1 MTRQGSSDFEE
12 HFTYGEMTP
21 ASPDFTSDMSP
32 GFGNRRDMSPGFGNM
47 FTSDMSPSKEA
58 GGSVRVSMG
67 AIMGDDMGA
76 IMGDDGSPLAGGP
89 PVEPRRLSAIA
100 RELSDDLSHNGD
112 GGADPARS
120 ESSGGKAFE

>member
-1 MTRQGSSDFEE
+1 VTRQGSTDS
-12 HFTYGEMTP
+12 FTYGEMSP
-21 ASPDFTSDMSP
+21 MSSASPDFTSDMSP
-32 GFGNRRDMSPGFGNM
+32 GFGNRR
-47 FTSDMSPSKEA
+47 TSKEA

-100 RELSDDLSHNGD
+100 RELSDGLPHEGD

-120 ESSGGKAFE
+120 ESSGGKAFESD